1 MENNIIFQKLT
12 PTDTVKMEVY
22 EEAFKYI
29 FENADIKNVAIAG
42 PYSAGKSSLLES
54 YKKKHNNKKFLHISL
69 AHFEDTSGQNDR
81 DNVKDTETVLE
92 GKILNQLI
100 QQIKVENIP
109 QTNFRVK
116 RTVNNVKCVTF
127 SLGTVIFLISILH
140 LKYFKAWSG
149 WIASLTDSCFKTLLQ
164 KSANPYSLIFSGILA
179 TVILG
184 LGVYQIIKTQK
195 NKNIF
200 RKLSVQGNEIEIFGE
215 EDNSYFDKYL
225 NEVLY
230 LFENAGV
237 DVIVFEDLDR
247 FDNNKIFERL
257 REINILSNIRL
268 QNRKEKMTVEPLRF
282 FYLLRDDIF
291 VNKDRT
297 KFFDFILPVVPVLDS
312 SNAYDQIKEHFE
324 TGGIFTIFD
333 DKFLRGLSLY
343 IDDMRV
349 LKNIYN
355 EFMVY
360 YNKLNT
366 IELNPNKMLAMVT
379 YKNIF
384 PRDFSD
390 LQLNQG
396 FVYELFNRKNE
407 FIAQEKKKYE
417 ERIESK
423 KARISYVKEE
433 MLESILELDDVK
445 NVKHE
450 RIPPRYNNYAQYTQ
464 KMQEYNE
471 WVEKEYPL
479 RKRAIEDKEKNRLH
493 TLEDELSLLQEECRI
508 IDNKVLH
515 EVITRENI
523 DEIFRITSQNEV
535 GTVNEYKEIKSSEYF
550 ALLKYLIR
558 YGYIDESYNDYMT
571 FFYEN
576 SLTKGDKMFLRSVTD
591 KIAKPFSYSIDNVSL
606 VMENLDIYD
615 FEQEETL
622 NFDLFEY
629 LLVNKSK
636 QSILLCFIKQ
646 LRKGEKFQF
655 ISAFFETDR
664 ENVNLVV
671 MINNQWSSF
680 FKEVISGQKMPVK
693 QIREYSIATLLYTK
707 EADLSAVN
715 DSNCLTDYISSQ
727 QDYLAIE
734 NPDVEKLCDVMKL
747 LQVFFKHLDYQ
758 VSNRE
763 LFNAVYQNSLYE
775 INIDNIRLMLETEYH
790 IEDTD
795 NVSKHY
801 ISSIYSQP
809 EQPLYRY
816 MQENADLFMESILD
830 SPVDGFMDNSND
842 AVQIINH
849 PAIAKEYKVAYIKK
863 LETLIDMLANINDV
877 MYQTELIAKQGV
889 QYTVNNILEYF
900 GKEEL
905 TDHLAEFINFGS
917 ECLDYNSAEDA
928 ELVESFWNQCISNEK
943 LSLQKYREILL
954 SISPIY
960 SEFDIAGIPNDKMD
974 ILITENFI
982 PMTEET
988 LVFIRND
995 YKDCKMQYIINDI
1008 FEYADIA
1015 IGNLASADEVKQL
1028 LSCDIVDDIKIK
1040 LLSEIKEKIS
1050 VLNQNYSNAVMVH
1063 ILRNNLDESDLPV
1076 LYENY
1081 REYDPDVQHEILA
1094 IAKENIQLITVNPQ
1108 KVCRDIIYELI
1119 KDVTNNKNDRI
1130 DLFVAIING
1139 MTSDECK
1146 KYLEVLSLNEFVK
1159 IFEQNRRP
1167 KIPIN
1172 VVNQKILTALKGA
1185 GFVESFVKDEEGKAY
1200 KQIRRRSGKTELP
1213 AELL

>member
-29 FENADIKNVAIAG
+29 FENTDIKNVAIAG

-69 AHFEDTSGQNDR
+69 AHFEDVSGQNDR

-116 RTVNNVKCVTF
+116 RTVNNAKCVTF
-127 SLGTVIFLISILH
+127 SLGTVIFLLAILH
-140 LKYFKAWSG
+140 LKYFKAWSC
-149 WIASLTDSCFKTLLQ
+149 WIASLTDSCLKTLLQ
-164 KSANPYSLIFSGILA
+164 KFANPYSLIFSGILA

-215 EDNSYFDKYL
+215 EENSYFDKYL

-230 LFENAGV
+230 LFENSGV

-268 QNRKEKMTVEPLRF
+268 QNRKEKKLVEPLRF

-324 TGGIFTIFD
+324 KGGIFTVFD

-396 FVYELFNRKNE
+396 FVHELFSRKEE
-407 FIAQEKKKYE
+407 FIAREKKKCE
-417 ERIESK
+417 EKIESK
-423 KARISYVKEE
+423 KIQIDNVKAEK
-433 MLESILELDDVK
+433 LESITELNDVK
-445 NVKHE
+445 DAKE
-450 RIPPRYNNYAQYTQ
+450 RRISRYYPQHTEDTR
-464 KMQEYNE
+464 KYNE
-471 WVEKEYPL
+471 WVKNVYPF
-479 RKRAIEDKEKNRLH
+479 RKRAIEDKEKSNLP
-493 TLEDELSLLQEECRI
+493 TLEAELLSLETERRK
-508 IDNKVLH
+508 IDNKTLH
-515 EVITRENI
+515 EIINRENI
-523 DEIFRITSQNEV
+523 DEIFRITSQNEIAI
-535 GTVNEYKEIKSSEYF
+535 VNEFKEIKSSDYF

-558 YGYIDESYNDYMT
+558 YGHIDESYNDYMT

-576 SLTKGDKMFLRSVTD
+576 SLTKGDKMFLRSITD

-606 VMENLDIYD
+606 VMENLDIFD

-622 NFDLFEY
+622 NFDLFGY
-629 LLVNKSK
+629 LLANKSK
-636 QSILLCFIKQ
+636 QNILLCFIEQ

-655 ISAFFETDR
+655 ISEFFETGR
-664 ENVNLVV
+664 EKKNLVV
-671 MINNQWSSF
+671 MINNQWPQF
-680 FKEVISGQKMPVK
+680 FEEVISGQKMSIK
-693 QIREYSIATLLYTK
+693 QVREYSIATLLYTK
-707 EADLSAVN
+707 ETDLSAVN
-715 DSNCLTDYISSQ
+715 VDNCLTDYISSQ
-727 QDYLAIE
+727 QDYLAME
-734 NPDVEKLCDVMKL
+734 NPDTTKLCDVMKEL
-747 LQVFFKHLDYQ
+747 KVSFIKIDYH
-758 VSNRE
+758 VSNID
-763 LFNAVYQNSLYE
+763 LFDAVYRNALYK
-775 INIDNIRLMLETEYH
+775 ININNIRLMLEMEYH
-790 IEDTD
+790 IEDME
-795 NVSKHY
+795 NVPNHY

-809 EQPLYRY
+809 EQPLYEY

-830 SPVDGFMDNSND
+830 SFADGFTDNSND

-849 PAIAKEYKVAYIKK
+849 PMIAKEYKVAYIKR
-863 LETLIDMLANINDV
+863 LETLIDILANINDV

-889 QYTVNNILEYF
+889 QYTVDNILEYF
-900 GKEEL
+900 GKVEL
-905 TDHLAEFINFGS
+905 TEHLVEFINFGS
-917 ECLDYNSAEDA
+917 ECLDYNSAEEA

-960 SEFDIAGIPNDKMD
+960 SEFDIVGIPNDKMN

-988 LVFIRND
+988 LVFIRNN

-1008 FEYADIA
+1008 LKYADIA

-1050 VLNQNYSNAVMVH
+1050 ILNQNYSNAVMVH

-1094 IAKENIQLITVNPQ
+1094 IAKENIELITVNSQ
-1108 KVCRDIIYELI
+1108 KVCRDIVGELI
-1119 KDVTNNKNDRI
+1119 KDATINKNDRI

-1172 VVNQKILTALKGA
+1172 VVNQKILNALKGA
-1185 GFVESFVKDEEGKAY
+1185 GFVESFVKDEEGKVY

-1213 AELL
+1213 TELL

>member
-1 MENNIIFQKLT
+1 
-12 PTDTVKMEVY
+12 
-22 EEAFKYI
+22 
-29 FENADIKNVAIAG
+29 
-42 PYSAGKSSLLES
+42 
-54 YKKKHNNKKFLHISL
+54 
-69 AHFEDTSGQNDR
+69 
-81 DNVKDTETVLE
+81 
-92 GKILNQLI
+92 
-100 QQIKVENIP
+100 
-109 QTNFRVK
+109 
-116 RTVNNVKCVTF
+116 
-127 SLGTVIFLISILH
+127 
-140 LKYFKAWSG
+140 
-149 WIASLTDSCFKTLLQ
+149 
-164 KSANPYSLIFSGILA
+164 
-179 TVILG
+179 
-184 LGVYQIIKTQK
+184 
-195 NKNIF
+195 
-200 RKLSVQGNEIEIFGE
+200 
-215 EDNSYFDKYL
+215 
-225 NEVLY
+225 
-230 LFENAGV
+230 
-237 DVIVFEDLDR
+237 
-247 FDNNKIFERL
+247 
-257 REINILSNIRL
+257 
-268 QNRKEKMTVEPLRF
+268 
-282 FYLLRDDIF
+282 
-291 VNKDRT
+291 
-297 KFFDFILPVVPVLDS
+297 
-312 SNAYDQIKEHFE
+312 
-324 TGGIFTIFD
+324 
-333 DKFLRGLSLY
+333 
-343 IDDMRV
+343 
-349 LKNIYN
+349 
-355 EFMVY
+355 MVY

-396 FVYELFNRKNE
+396 FVHELFSRKDE
-407 FIAQEKKKYE
+407 FIAQEKKKCE
-417 ERIESK
+417 KRIESK
-423 KARISYVKEE
+423 KARINYVKEE
-433 MLESILELDDVK
+433 KLESILELDDVK
-445 NVKHE
+445 KARYE
-450 RIPPRYNNYAQYTQ
+450 RISPYYTSQRHEDIKKYND
-464 KMQEYNE
+464 

-479 RKRAIEDKEKNRLH
+479 RKRALEDKEKNRLYI
-493 TLEDELSLLQEECRI
+493 LENEVSLLHEESRI
-508 IDNKVLH
+508 IDNKALH
-515 EVITRENI
+515 EIINRENI

-535 GTVNEYKEIKSSEYF
+535 GPVNEYKEIKSSEYF

-591 KIAKPFSYSIDNVSL
+591 KVAKPFSYSIDNVNL
-606 VMENLDIYD
+606 VMENLDIFD

-629 LLVNKSK
+629 LLTNKSK
-636 QSILLCFIKQ
+636 QNILLCFIKQ
-646 LRKGEKFQF
+646 LREGEKFQF
-655 ISAFFETDR
+655 ISEFFETDR
-664 ENVNLVV
+664 KKEIMVA

-707 EADLSAVN
+707 ETDLSDVN
-715 DSNCLTDYISSQ
+715 DSNCLTGYISSQ

-734 NPDVEKLCDVMKL
+734 NPNVEKLCDVMKV
-747 LQVFFKHLDYQ
+747 LQIFFKHIDYQ

-775 INIDNIRLMLETEYH
+775 INIDNIRLMLETKYH

-809 EQPLYRY
+809 EQPLYGY

-849 PAIAKEYKVAYIKK
+849 PAIAEEYKVAYIKK
-863 LETLIDMLANINDV
+863 LKTLIDILANINDV
-877 MYQTELIAKQGV
+877 MYQTELIAKRGV
-889 QYTVNNILEYF
+889 QYTVDNILEYF
-900 GKEEL
+900 GKMEL
-905 TDHLAEFINFGS
+905 TEHLAEFINFGS

-954 SISPIY
+954 SVSPKY
-960 SEFDIAGIPNDKMD
+960 SEFDIAGIPNDKMS

-988 LVFIRND
+988 LVFIRNN
-995 YKDCKMQYIINDI
+995 YRDCKMQYITNDI
-1008 FEYADIA
+1008 LEYADIA

-1028 LSCDIVDDIKIK
+1028 LSCDIADNIKIK

-1050 VLNQNYSNAVMVH
+1050 ILNQNYSNAVMVH

-1081 REYDPDVQHEILA
+1081 REYAPEVKYEILA
-1094 IAKENIQLITVNPQ
+1094 IAKENIELITVNPQ
-1108 KVCRDIIYELI
+1108 KVCRDIINELI
-1119 KDVTNNKNDRI
+1119 KDATINKNNRI

-1146 KYLEVLSLNEFVK
+1146 QYLEVLSLNDFVK

-1172 VVNQKILTALKGA
+1172 VVNQNILTALKGA
-1185 GFVESFVKDEEGKAY
+1185 GLVESFVKDEEGKVY
-1200 KQIRRRSGKTELP
+1200 KQIRRKSGKAELPTEL
-1213 AELL
+1213 L

>member
-1 MENNIIFQKLT
+1 MALT
-12 PTDTVKMEVY
+12 
-22 EEAFKYI
+22 
-29 FENADIKNVAIAG
+29 
-42 PYSAGKSSLLES
+42 
-54 YKKKHNNKKFLHISL
+54 
-69 AHFEDTSGQNDR
+69 
-81 DNVKDTETVLE
+81 
-92 GKILNQLI
+92 
-100 QQIKVENIP
+100 
-109 QTNFRVK
+109 
-116 RTVNNVKCVTF
+116 
-127 SLGTVIFLISILH
+127 
-140 LKYFKAWSG
+140 
-149 WIASLTDSCFKTLLQ
+149 
-164 KSANPYSLIFSGILA
+164 
-179 TVILG
+179 
-184 LGVYQIIKTQK
+184 
-195 NKNIF
+195 
-200 RKLSVQGNEIEIFGE
+200 
-215 EDNSYFDKYL
+215 
-225 NEVLY
+225 
-230 LFENAGV
+230 
-237 DVIVFEDLDR
+237 
-247 FDNNKIFERL
+247 
-257 REINILSNIRL
+257 
-268 QNRKEKMTVEPLRF
+268 

-324 TGGIFTIFD
+324 TGGIFTKFD

-396 FVYELFNRKNE
+396 FVYELFNRKDE
-407 FIAQEKKKYE
+407 FIAQEKKKCE
-417 ERIESK
+417 EKIESK
-423 KARISYVKEE
+423 KTQIEYVKEE
-433 MLESILELDDVK
+433 NLESVSELEDVK
-445 NVKHE
+445 TAKYAKL
-450 RIPPRYNNYAQYTQ
+450 PSRYGYSTPNDP
-464 KMQEYNE
+464 KVQEYNE
-471 WVEKEYPL
+471 WTKKEYPL
-479 RKRAIEDKEKNRLH
+479 RKRALEDKEKNRLN
-493 TLEDELSLLQEECRI
+493 TLEDELLLLQEENRI
-508 IDNKVLH
+508 IDNKMLH
-515 EVITRENI
+515 EIITRENI

-558 YGYIDESYNDYMT
+558 YGFIDESYNDYMT

-655 ISAFFETDR
+655 ISEFFETDR

-734 NPDVEKLCDVMKL
+734 NPNVEKLCDVMKL

-758 VSNRE
+758 VSNKE

-849 PAIAKEYKVAYIKK
+849 PAIAKEYKVAYIKR
-863 LETLIDMLANINDV
+863 LETLIDILADINEV
-877 MYQTELIAKQGV
+877 IYQAELIAKRGV
-889 QYTVNNILEYF
+889 QYTVDNILEYF
-900 GKEEL
+900 GKVEL
-905 TDHLAEFINFGS
+905 TDHLAEFINSGS

-928 ELVESFWNQCISNEK
+928 ELVKSFWNQCISNEK
-943 LSLQKYREILL
+943 LSPQKYREILL
-954 SISPIY
+954 SVSPKY
-960 SEFDIAGIPNDKMD
+960 SEFDIAGIPNDKMN
-974 ILITENFI
+974 ILITESFI

-988 LVFIRND
+988 LVFIRNN
-995 YKDCKMQYIINDI
+995 YRDCKMQYITNDI
-1008 FEYADIA
+1008 LEYTDIA

-1028 LSCDIVDDIKIK
+1028 ISCDIADDIKIK
-1040 LLSEIKEKIS
+1040 LLSEINEKIS
-1050 VLNQNYSNAVMVH
+1050 ILNQNYSNAVMVH

-1081 REYDPDVQHEILA
+1081 REYAPDVQREILA

-1108 KVCRDIIYELI
+1108 KVCRDIINELI

-1139 MTSDECK
+1139 MTSNECK

-1172 VVNQKILTALKGA
+1172 ATNQKILTALIGA
-1185 GFVESFVKDEEGKAY
+1185 GFVESFAKDEEGKVY
-1200 KQIRRRSGKTELP
+1200 KQIRRRAGKTELP
-1213 AELL
+1213 TELL

>member
-1 MENNIIFQKLT
+1 M
-12 PTDTVKMEVY
+12 
-22 EEAFKYI
+22 
-29 FENADIKNVAIAG
+29 
-42 PYSAGKSSLLES
+42 
-54 YKKKHNNKKFLHISL
+54 
-69 AHFEDTSGQNDR
+69 
-81 DNVKDTETVLE
+81 
-92 GKILNQLI
+92 
-100 QQIKVENIP
+100 
-109 QTNFRVK
+109 
-116 RTVNNVKCVTF
+116 
-127 SLGTVIFLISILH
+127 
-140 LKYFKAWSG
+140 
-149 WIASLTDSCFKTLLQ
+149 
-164 KSANPYSLIFSGILA
+164 
-179 TVILG
+179 
-184 LGVYQIIKTQK
+184 
-195 NKNIF
+195 
-200 RKLSVQGNEIEIFGE
+200 
-215 EDNSYFDKYL
+215 
-225 NEVLY
+225 
-230 LFENAGV
+230 
-237 DVIVFEDLDR
+237 
-247 FDNNKIFERL
+247 
-257 REINILSNIRL
+257 
-268 QNRKEKMTVEPLRF
+268 
-282 FYLLRDDIF
+282 
-291 VNKDRT
+291 
-297 KFFDFILPVVPVLDS
+297 
-312 SNAYDQIKEHFE
+312 
-324 TGGIFTIFD
+324 
-333 DKFLRGLSLY
+333 Y

-655 ISAFFETDR
+655 ISEFFETDR

>member
-1 MENNIIFQKLT
+1 MEKNIIFQKLT

-54 YKKKHNNKKFLHISL
+54 YKKEHNNKKFLHISL
-69 AHFEDTSGQNDR
+69 AHFEDVSGQNDR

-116 RTVNNVKCVTF
+116 RTVNNVKCVMF
-127 SLGTVIFLISILH
+127 SLGTVIFLLAVLH

-164 KSANPYSLIFSGILA
+164 RSANPYSLIFSGILA
-179 TVILG
+179 TIILG
-184 LGVYQIIKTQK
+184 IGVYQVIKTQK

-200 RKLSVQGNEIEIFGE
+200 RKLSVQGNEIEIFGD

-230 LFENAGV
+230 LFENSGV

-247 FDNNKIFERL
+247 FDDNKIFERL

-268 QNRKEKMTVEPLRF
+268 QNRKEKKLVEPLRF

-324 TGGIFTIFD
+324 RGGIFTEFN

-396 FVYELFNRKNE
+396 FVHELFSRKEE
-407 FIAQEKKKYE
+407 FIAREKKKCE

-423 KARISYVKEE
+423 KAQINYVKEE
-433 MLESILELDDVK
+433 KLESVSELDDVK
-445 NVKHE
+445 NAKHE
-450 RIPPRYNNYAQYTQ
+450 RLPSRYNYNTQYTQ

-479 RKRAIEDKEKNRLH
+479 RKRAIEDKEKNRLN
-493 TLEDELSLLQEECRI
+493 TLEEELILLQEESRT
-508 IDNKVLH
+508 IDNKTLH
-515 EVITRENI
+515 EIITRENI
-523 DEIFRITSQNEV
+523 DEIFRITSENEI
-535 GTVNEYKEIKSSEYF
+535 GTVNEYKEIKSSDYF
-550 ALLKYLIR
+550 TLLKYLIR
-558 YGYIDESYNDYMT
+558 YGHIDESYNDYMT

-606 VMENLDIYD
+606 VMENLDIFD

-629 LLVNKSK
+629 LLANKSK
-636 QSILLCFIKQ
+636 QNILLCFMKQ

-655 ISAFFETDR
+655 ISEFFESGR
-664 ENVNLVV
+664 EKKNLVV
-671 MINNQWSSF
+671 MINNQWPQF
-680 FKEVISGQKMPVK
+680 FEEVISGQKMPIK
-693 QIREYSIATLLYTK
+693 QVREYSIATLLYTK
-707 EADLSAVN
+707 ETDLSAVN
-715 DSNCLTDYISSQ
+715 ADNCLTDYISSQ

-734 NPDVEKLCDVMKL
+734 NPDVTKLCDVMRALK
-747 LQVFFKHLDYQ
+747 VSFIKIDYH
-758 VSNRE
+758 VSNID
-763 LFNAVYQNSLYE
+763 LFDAVYRNALYK
-775 INIDNIRLMLETEYH
+775 INIDNIRLMLEMEYH
-790 IEDTD
+790 IEDIE
-795 NVSKHY
+795 NVSRHY

-809 EQPLYRY
+809 EQPLYEY
-816 MQENADLFMESILD
+816 MQENTDLFMESILD
-830 SPVDGFMDNSND
+830 SSVDGFTDNSND
-842 AVQIINH
+842 AVHIINH
-849 PAIAKEYKVAYIKK
+849 PAIAEEYKVAYIKK
-863 LETLIDMLANINDV
+863 LETLIDILADINDTI
-877 MYQTELIAKQGV
+877 YQTELIVKQGV
-889 QYTVNNILEYF
+889 KYTVNNILVYF
-900 GKEEL
+900 GKMGL
-905 TDHLAEFINFGS
+905 TDHLSEFINWGS
-917 ECLDYNSAEDA
+917 VCLNYKSAEDA

-954 SISPIY
+954 SISPTY
-960 SEFDIAGIPNDKMD
+960 SEFDVIEIPNDKMD
-974 ILITENFI
+974 ILIAENFI

-988 LVFIRND
+988 LVFMRKN

-1008 FEYADIA
+1008 LKYTDIA
-1015 IGNLASADEVKQL
+1015 IGSLASADEIKQL
-1028 LSCDIVDDIKIK
+1028 LFCDIADNIKIK
-1040 LLSEIKEKIS
+1040 LLSEIQEKIS
-1050 VLNQNYSNAVMVH
+1050 VVNQNYSNAVTVH
-1063 ILRNNLDESDLPV
+1063 ILRNNFDELDLPF
-1076 LYENY
+1076 LCENY
-1081 REYDPDVQHEILA
+1081 KDYVPDVQHEILA
-1094 IAKENIQLITVNPQ
+1094 IAKENTALIVTDPK
-1108 KVCRDIIYELI
+1108 KVCRDIVSELI
-1119 KDVTNNKNDRI
+1119 RDTNIDKNNRI
-1130 DLFVAIING
+1130 DVFIAIIEDI
-1139 MTSDECK
+1139 TSDECK
-1146 KYLEVLSLNEFVK
+1146 RYLELLDLNEFAK

-1172 VVNQKILTALKGA
+1172 SVNKKILTALKGA
-1185 GFVESFVKDEEGKAY
+1185 GFVENFVEDEEGKIY

-1213 AELL
+1213 KELL

>member
-655 ISAFFETDR
+655 ISEFFETDR

>member
-646 LRKGEKFQF
+646 LRKGEKFF
-655 ISAFFETDR
+655 
-664 ENVNLVV
+664 
-671 MINNQWSSF
+671 
-680 FKEVISGQKMPVK
+680 
-693 QIREYSIATLLYTK
+693 
-707 EADLSAVN
+707 
-715 DSNCLTDYISSQ
+715 
-727 QDYLAIE
+727 
-734 NPDVEKLCDVMKL
+734 
-747 LQVFFKHLDYQ
+747 
-758 VSNRE
+758 
-763 LFNAVYQNSLYE
+763 
-775 INIDNIRLMLETEYH
+775 RL
-790 IEDTD
+790 
-795 NVSKHY
+795 
-801 ISSIYSQP
+801 
-809 EQPLYRY
+809 
-816 MQENADLFMESILD
+816 ES
-830 SPVDGFMDNSND
+830 M
-842 AVQIINH
+842 
-849 PAIAKEYKVAYIKK
+849 
-863 LETLIDMLANINDV
+863 
-877 MYQTELIAKQGV
+877 
-889 QYTVNNILEYF
+889 
-900 GKEEL
+900 
-905 TDHLAEFINFGS
+905 
-917 ECLDYNSAEDA
+917 
-928 ELVESFWNQCISNEK
+928 
-943 LSLQKYREILL
+943 
-954 SISPIY
+954 
-960 SEFDIAGIPNDKMD
+960 
-974 ILITENFI
+974 
-982 PMTEET
+982 
-988 LVFIRND
+988 
-995 YKDCKMQYIINDI
+995 
-1008 FEYADIA
+1008 
-1015 IGNLASADEVKQL
+1015 
-1028 LSCDIVDDIKIK
+1028 
-1040 LLSEIKEKIS
+1040 
-1050 VLNQNYSNAVMVH
+1050 MV
-1063 ILRNNLDESDLPV
+1063 
-1076 LYENY
+1076 
-1081 REYDPDVQHEILA
+1081 
-1094 IAKENIQLITVNPQ
+1094 
-1108 KVCRDIIYELI
+1108 
-1119 KDVTNNKNDRI
+1119 
-1130 DLFVAIING
+1130 
-1139 MTSDECK
+1139 
-1146 KYLEVLSLNEFVK
+1146 
-1159 IFEQNRRP
+1159 
-1167 KIPIN
+1167 
-1172 VVNQKILTALKGA
+1172 
-1185 GFVESFVKDEEGKAY
+1185 
-1200 KQIRRRSGKTELP
+1200 
-1213 AELL
+1213 

>member
-42 PYSAGKSSLLES
+42 SYSAGKSSLLES

-655 ISAFFETDR
+655 ISEFFETDR

>member
-29 FENADIKNVAIAG
+29 FENTDIKNVAIAG

-69 AHFEDTSGQNDR
+69 AHFEDVSGQNDR

-116 RTVNNVKCVTF
+116 RTVNNAKCVTF
-127 SLGTVIFLISILH
+127 SLGTVIFLLAILH
-140 LKYFKAWSG
+140 LKYFKAWSC
-149 WIASLTDSCFKTLLQ
+149 WIASLTDSCLKTLLQ
-164 KSANPYSLIFSGILA
+164 KFANPYSLIFSGILA

-215 EDNSYFDKYL
+215 EENSYFDKYL

-230 LFENAGV
+230 LFENSGV

-268 QNRKEKMTVEPLRF
+268 QNRKEKKPVEPLRF

-324 TGGIFTIFD
+324 KGGIFTVFD

-396 FVYELFNRKNE
+396 FVHELFSRKEE
-407 FIAQEKKKYE
+407 FIAREKKKCE

-464 KMQEYNE
+464 KIQEYNE

-493 TLEDELSLLQEECRI
+493 TLEDELSLLQEESRI
-508 IDNKVLH
+508 IDNKMLH
-515 EVITRENI
+515 EIITRENI

-535 GTVNEYKEIKSSEYF
+535 ATVNEYKEIKSSEYF

-558 YGYIDESYNDYMT
+558 YGHIDESYNDYMT

-576 SLTKGDKMFLRSVTD
+576 SLTKGDKMFLRSITD

-606 VMENLDIYD
+606 VMENLDIFD

-622 NFDLFEY
+622 NFDLFGY
-629 LLVNKSK
+629 LLANKSK
-636 QSILLCFIKQ
+636 QNILLCFIKQ

-655 ISAFFETDR
+655 ISEFFETGR
-664 ENVNLVV
+664 EKKNLVV
-671 MINNQWSSF
+671 MINNQWPQF
-680 FKEVISGQKMPVK
+680 FEEVISGQKMSIK
-693 QIREYSIATLLYTK
+693 QVREYSIATLLYTK
-707 EADLSAVN
+707 ETDLSAVN
-715 DSNCLTDYISSQ
+715 VDNCLSDYISSQ
-727 QDYLAIE
+727 QDYLAME
-734 NPDVEKLCDVMKL
+734 NPDTTKLCDVMKEL
-747 LQVFFKHLDYQ
+747 KVSFIKIDYHA
-758 VSNRE
+758 SNID
-763 LFNAVYQNSLYE
+763 LFDAVYRNALYK
-775 INIDNIRLMLETEYH
+775 ININNIRLMLEMEYH
-790 IEDTD
+790 IEDME
-795 NVSKHY
+795 NVPNHY

-809 EQPLYRY
+809 EQPLYEY

-830 SPVDGFMDNSND
+830 SFVDGFTDNSND

-849 PAIAKEYKVAYIKK
+849 PTIAKEYKVAYIKR
-863 LETLIDMLANINDV
+863 LETLIDILANINDV

-889 QYTVNNILEYF
+889 QYTVDNILEYF
-900 GKEEL
+900 GKVEL
-905 TDHLAEFINFGS
+905 TEHLVEFINFGS
-917 ECLDYNSAEDA
+917 ECLDYNSAEEA

-960 SEFDIAGIPNDKMD
+960 SEFDIVGIPNDKMN

-988 LVFIRND
+988 LVFIRNN

-1008 FEYADIA
+1008 LKYADIA

-1028 LSCDIVDDIKIK
+1028 LSYDIVDDIKIK

-1050 VLNQNYSNAVMVH
+1050 ILNQNYSNAVMVH

-1094 IAKENIQLITVNPQ
+1094 IAKENIELITVNSQ
-1108 KVCRDIIYELI
+1108 KVCRDIVGELI
-1119 KDVTNNKNDRI
+1119 KDATINKNDRI

-1172 VVNQKILTALKGA
+1172 VVNQKILNALKGA
-1185 GFVESFVKDEEGKAY
+1185 GFVESFVKDEEGKVY

-1213 AELL
+1213 TELL

>member
-12 PTDTVKMEVY
+12 PTDTVKMKVY

-54 YKKKHNNKKFLHISL
+54 YKKEHNNKKFLHISL

-116 RTVNNVKCVTF
+116 RTVNNAKCVTF
-127 SLGTVIFLISILH
+127 SLGTVIFLMSILH

-247 FDNNKIFERL
+247 FDNNIIFERL

-268 QNRKEKMTVEPLRF
+268 QNHNEKKPVEPLRF

-407 FIAQEKKKYE
+407 FIAQEKKKCE
-417 ERIESK
+417 KKIESK
-423 KARISYVKEE
+423 KTQIDYVKEE
-433 MLESILELDDVK
+433 KLESIMELEDVRSGK
-445 NVKHE
+445 AKRMPSYYSSE
-450 RIPPRYNNYAQYTQ
+450 YDQ
-464 KMQEYNE
+464 KQKEFNR

-479 RKRAIEDKEKNRLH
+479 RKRALEDKEKNRLH
-493 TLEDELSLLQEECRI
+493 TLEDELSLLQEEIRI
-508 IDNKVLH
+508 IDNKMLH
-515 EVITRENI
+515 EIITRENI
-523 DEIFRITSQNEV
+523 DEIFRLTSENEI
-535 GTVNEYKEIKSSEYF
+535 GIVNEYKEIKSSEYF

-622 NFDLFEY
+622 NFDLFE
-629 LLVNKSK
+629 S
-636 QSILLCFIKQ
+636 
-646 LRKGEKFQF
+646 
-655 ISAFFETDR
+655 
-664 ENVNLVV
+664 
-671 MINNQWSSF
+671 
-680 FKEVISGQKMPVK
+680 
-693 QIREYSIATLLYTK
+693 
-707 EADLSAVN
+707 
-715 DSNCLTDYISSQ
+715 
-727 QDYLAIE
+727 
-734 NPDVEKLCDVMKL
+734 
-747 LQVFFKHLDYQ
+747 
-758 VSNRE
+758 
-763 LFNAVYQNSLYE
+763 
-775 INIDNIRLMLETEYH
+775 
-790 IEDTD
+790 
-795 NVSKHY
+795 
-801 ISSIYSQP
+801 
-809 EQPLYRY
+809 
-816 MQENADLFMESILD
+816 
-830 SPVDGFMDNSND
+830 
-842 AVQIINH
+842 
-849 PAIAKEYKVAYIKK
+849 
-863 LETLIDMLANINDV
+863 
-877 MYQTELIAKQGV
+877 
-889 QYTVNNILEYF
+889 
-900 GKEEL
+900 
-905 TDHLAEFINFGS
+905 
-917 ECLDYNSAEDA
+917 
-928 ELVESFWNQCISNEK
+928 
-943 LSLQKYREILL
+943 
-954 SISPIY
+954 
-960 SEFDIAGIPNDKMD
+960 
-974 ILITENFI
+974 
-982 PMTEET
+982 
-988 LVFIRND
+988 
-995 YKDCKMQYIINDI
+995 
-1008 FEYADIA
+1008 
-1015 IGNLASADEVKQL
+1015 
-1028 LSCDIVDDIKIK
+1028 
-1040 LLSEIKEKIS
+1040 
-1050 VLNQNYSNAVMVH
+1050 
-1063 ILRNNLDESDLPV
+1063 
-1076 LYENY
+1076 
-1081 REYDPDVQHEILA
+1081 
-1094 IAKENIQLITVNPQ
+1094 
-1108 KVCRDIIYELI
+1108 
-1119 KDVTNNKNDRI
+1119 
-1130 DLFVAIING
+1130 
-1139 MTSDECK
+1139 
-1146 KYLEVLSLNEFVK
+1146 
-1159 IFEQNRRP
+1159 
-1167 KIPIN
+1167 
-1172 VVNQKILTALKGA
+1172 
-1185 GFVESFVKDEEGKAY
+1185 
-1200 KQIRRRSGKTELP
+1200 
-1213 AELL
+1213 

>member
-29 FENADIKNVAIAG
+29 FENTDIKNVAIAG

-69 AHFEDTSGQNDR
+69 AHFEDVSGQNDR

-116 RTVNNVKCVTF
+116 RTVNNAKCVTF
-127 SLGTVIFLISILH
+127 SLGTVIFLLAILH
-140 LKYFKAWSG
+140 LKYFKTWSG
-149 WIASLTDSCFKTLLQ
+149 WIASLTDSCLKTLLQ
-164 KSANPYSLIFSGILA
+164 KFANPYSLIFSGILA

-215 EDNSYFDKYL
+215 EENSYFDKYL

-230 LFENAGV
+230 LFENSGV

-268 QNRKEKMTVEPLRF
+268 QNRKEKKTVEPLRF

-324 TGGIFTIFD
+324 KGGIFTVFD

-396 FVYELFNRKNE
+396 FVHELFSRKEE
-407 FIAQEKKKYE
+407 FIAREKKKCE
-417 ERIESK
+417 EKIESK
-423 KARISYVKEE
+423 KIQIDNVKAEK
-433 MLESILELDDVK
+433 LESITELNDVK
-445 NVKHE
+445 DAKE
-450 RIPPRYNNYAQYTQ
+450 RRISRYYPQHTEDTR
-464 KMQEYNE
+464 KYNE
-471 WVEKEYPL
+471 WVKNVYPF
-479 RKRAIEDKEKNRLH
+479 RKRAIEDQEKSNLP
-493 TLEDELSLLQEECRI
+493 TLEAELLSLETERRK
-508 IDNKVLH
+508 IDNKTLH
-515 EVITRENI
+515 EIINRENI
-523 DEIFRITSQNEV
+523 DEIFRITSQNEIAI
-535 GTVNEYKEIKSSEYF
+535 VNEFKEIKSSDYF

-558 YGYIDESYNDYMT
+558 YGHIDESYNDYMT

-576 SLTKGDKMFLRSVTD
+576 SLTKGDKMFLRSITD

-606 VMENLDIYD
+606 VMENLDIFD

-622 NFDLFEY
+622 NFDLFGY
-629 LLVNKSK
+629 LLANKSK
-636 QSILLCFIKQ
+636 QNILLCFIKQ

-655 ISAFFETDR
+655 ISEFFETGR
-664 ENVNLVV
+664 EKKNLVV
-671 MINNQWSSF
+671 MINNQWPQF
-680 FKEVISGQKMPVK
+680 FEEVISGQKMSIK
-693 QIREYSIATLLYTK
+693 QVREYSIATLLYTK
-707 EADLSAVN
+707 ETDLSAVN
-715 DSNCLTDYISSQ
+715 VDNCLTDYISSQ
-727 QDYLAIE
+727 QDYLAME
-734 NPDVEKLCDVMKL
+734 NPDTTKLCDVMKEL
-747 LQVFFKHLDYQ
+747 KVSFIKIDYH
-758 VSNRE
+758 VSNID
-763 LFNAVYQNSLYE
+763 LFDAVYRNALYK
-775 INIDNIRLMLETEYH
+775 ININNIRLMLEMEYH
-790 IEDTD
+790 IEDME
-795 NVSKHY
+795 NVPNHY

-809 EQPLYRY
+809 EQPLYEY

-830 SPVDGFMDNSND
+830 SFADGFTDNSND

-849 PAIAKEYKVAYIKK
+849 PMIAKEYKVAYIKR
-863 LETLIDMLANINDV
+863 LETLIDILANINDV

-889 QYTVNNILEYF
+889 QYTVDNILEYF
-900 GKEEL
+900 GKVEL
-905 TDHLAEFINFGS
+905 TEHLVEFINFGS
-917 ECLDYNSAEDA
+917 ECLDYNSAEEA

-960 SEFDIAGIPNDKMD
+960 SEFDIAGIPNDKMN

-988 LVFIRND
+988 LVFIRNN

-1008 FEYADIA
+1008 LKYADIA

-1050 VLNQNYSNAVMVH
+1050 ILNQNYSNAVMVH

-1081 REYDPDVQHEILA
+1081 REYDPNVQHEILA
-1094 IAKENIQLITVNPQ
+1094 IAKENIELITVNSQ
-1108 KVCRDIIYELI
+1108 KVCRDIVGELI
-1119 KDVTNNKNDRI
+1119 KDATINKNDRI

-1172 VVNQKILTALKGA
+1172 VVNQKILNALKGA
-1185 GFVESFVKDEEGKAY
+1185 GFVESFVKDEEGKVY

-1213 AELL
+1213 TELL

>member
-29 FENADIKNVAIAG
+29 FENADIRNVAIAG

-116 RTVNNVKCVTF
+116 RTVNNAKCVTF
-127 SLGTVIFLISILH
+127 SLGTVIFLMSILH

-164 KSANPYSLIFSGILA
+164 KAANPYSLIFSGILA

-257 REINILSNIRL
+257 REINILSNIRR
-268 QNRKEKMTVEPLRF
+268 QNHNEKKPVEPLRF

-324 TGGIFTIFD
+324 TGGIFTKFN

-396 FVYELFNRKNE
+396 FVYELFNRKDE
-407 FIAQEKKKYE
+407 FIAQEKKKCE

-493 TLEDELSLLQEECRI
+493 ILEDELSLLQEESRI
-508 IDNKVLH
+508 MDNKMLH
-515 EVITRENI
+515 EIITRENI

-629 LLVNKSK
+629 LLTNKSK
-636 QSILLCFIKQ
+636 QNILLCFIKQ

-655 ISAFFETDR
+655 ISEFFETDR
-664 ENVNLVV
+664 KKEIMVV
-671 MINNQWSSF
+671 MINNQWPSF
-680 FKEVISGQKMPVK
+680 FKEVVSGQKMPVK

-707 EADLSAVN
+707 EADLSDVN

-727 QDYLAIE
+727 QNYLAIE
-734 NPDVEKLCDVMKL
+734 NPNVEKLCDVMKL

-816 MQENADLFMESILD
+816 MQESADLFMESILD

-849 PAIAKEYKVAYIKK
+849 PAIAEEYKVAYIKR
-863 LETLIDMLANINDV
+863 LETLIDILADINEV
-877 MYQTELIAKQGV
+877 IYQTELIAKQGV

-905 TDHLAEFINFGS
+905 TDHLVKFINFGS

-1008 FEYADIA
+1008 LEYADIA

-1028 LSCDIVDDIKIK
+1028 LSCDIADDIKIK

-1050 VLNQNYSNAVMVH
+1050 ILNQNYSNAVMVH

-1081 REYDPDVQHEILA
+1081 REYAPNVQHEILA

-1108 KVCRDIIYELI
+1108 KVCRDIINELI
-1119 KDVTNNKNDRI
+1119 KDATNNINDRI

-1146 KYLEVLSLNEFVK
+1146 KYLEVLSLNEFIK

-1185 GFVESFVKDEEGKAY
+1185 GFVESFVKDEEGKVY
-1200 KQIRRRSGKTELP
+1200 KQIRRRAGKTELP
-1213 AELL
+1213 TELL

>member
-29 FENADIKNVAIAG
+29 FENTDIKNVAIAG

-69 AHFEDTSGQNDR
+69 AHFEDVSGQNDR

-116 RTVNNVKCVTF
+116 RTVNNAKCVTF
-127 SLGTVIFLISILH
+127 SLGTVIFLLAILH
-140 LKYFKAWSG
+140 LKYFKTWSG
-149 WIASLTDSCFKTLLQ
+149 WIASLTDSCLKTLLQ
-164 KSANPYSLIFSGILA
+164 KFANPYSLIFSGILA

-215 EDNSYFDKYL
+215 EENSYFDKYL

-230 LFENAGV
+230 LFENSGV

-268 QNRKEKMTVEPLRF
+268 QNRKEKKTVEPLRF

-324 TGGIFTIFD
+324 KGGIFTVFD

-396 FVYELFNRKNE
+396 FVHELFSRKEE
-407 FIAQEKKKYE
+407 FIAREKKKCE
-417 ERIESK
+417 EKIESK
-423 KARISYVKEE
+423 KIQIDNVKAEK
-433 MLESILELDDVK
+433 LESITELNDVK
-445 NVKHE
+445 DAKE
-450 RIPPRYNNYAQYTQ
+450 RRISRYYPQHTEDTR
-464 KMQEYNE
+464 KYNE
-471 WVEKEYPL
+471 WVKNVYPF
-479 RKRAIEDKEKNRLH
+479 RKRAIEDKEKSNLP
-493 TLEDELSLLQEECRI
+493 TLEAELLSLETERRK
-508 IDNKVLH
+508 IDNKTLH
-515 EVITRENI
+515 EIINRENI
-523 DEIFRITSQNEV
+523 DEIFRITSQNEIAI
-535 GTVNEYKEIKSSEYF
+535 VNEFKEIKSSDYF

-558 YGYIDESYNDYMT
+558 YGHIDESYNDYMT

-576 SLTKGDKMFLRSVTD
+576 SLTKGDKMFLRSITD

-606 VMENLDIYD
+606 VMENLDIFD

-622 NFDLFEY
+622 NFDLFGY
-629 LLVNKSK
+629 LLANKSK
-636 QSILLCFIKQ
+636 QNILLCFIKQ

-655 ISAFFETDR
+655 ISEFFETGR
-664 ENVNLVV
+664 EKKNLVV
-671 MINNQWSSF
+671 MINNQWPQF
-680 FKEVISGQKMPVK
+680 FEEVISGQKMSIK
-693 QIREYSIATLLYTK
+693 QVREYSIATLLYTK
-707 EADLSAVN
+707 ETDLSAVN
-715 DSNCLTDYISSQ
+715 VDNCLTDYISSQ
-727 QDYLAIE
+727 QDYLAME
-734 NPDVEKLCDVMKL
+734 NPDTTKLCDVMKEL
-747 LQVFFKHLDYQ
+747 KVSFIKIDYH
-758 VSNRE
+758 VSNID
-763 LFNAVYQNSLYE
+763 LFDAVYRNALYK
-775 INIDNIRLMLETEYH
+775 ININNIRLMLEMEYH
-790 IEDTD
+790 IEDME
-795 NVSKHY
+795 NVPNHY

-809 EQPLYRY
+809 EQPLYEY

-830 SPVDGFMDNSND
+830 SFADGFTDNSND

-849 PAIAKEYKVAYIKK
+849 PMIAKEYKVAYIKR
-863 LETLIDMLANINDV
+863 LETLIDILANINDV

-889 QYTVNNILEYF
+889 QYTVDNILEYF
-900 GKEEL
+900 GKVEL
-905 TDHLAEFINFGS
+905 TEHLVEFINFGS
-917 ECLDYNSAEDA
+917 ECLDYNSAEEA

-960 SEFDIAGIPNDKMD
+960 SEFDIAGIPNDKMN

-988 LVFIRND
+988 LVFIRNN
-995 YKDCKMQYIINDI
+995 YKDSKMQYIINDI
-1008 FEYADIA
+1008 LKYADIA

-1050 VLNQNYSNAVMVH
+1050 ILNQNYSNAVMVH

-1081 REYDPDVQHEILA
+1081 REYDPNVQHEILA
-1094 IAKENIQLITVNPQ
+1094 IAKENIELITVNSQ
-1108 KVCRDIIYELI
+1108 KVCRDIVGELI
-1119 KDVTNNKNDRI
+1119 KDATINKNDRI

-1172 VVNQKILTALKGA
+1172 VVNQKILNALKGA
-1185 GFVESFVKDEEGKAY
+1185 GFVGSFVKDEEGKVY

-1213 AELL
+1213 TELL

>member
-1 MENNIIFQKLT
+1 
-12 PTDTVKMEVY
+12 
-22 EEAFKYI
+22 
-29 FENADIKNVAIAG
+29 
-42 PYSAGKSSLLES
+42 
-54 YKKKHNNKKFLHISL
+54 
-69 AHFEDTSGQNDR
+69 
-81 DNVKDTETVLE
+81 
-92 GKILNQLI
+92 
-100 QQIKVENIP
+100 
-109 QTNFRVK
+109 
-116 RTVNNVKCVTF
+116 
-127 SLGTVIFLISILH
+127 
-140 LKYFKAWSG
+140 
-149 WIASLTDSCFKTLLQ
+149 
-164 KSANPYSLIFSGILA
+164 
-179 TVILG
+179 
-184 LGVYQIIKTQK
+184 
-195 NKNIF
+195 
-200 RKLSVQGNEIEIFGE
+200 
-215 EDNSYFDKYL
+215 
-225 NEVLY
+225 
-230 LFENAGV
+230 
-237 DVIVFEDLDR
+237 
-247 FDNNKIFERL
+247 
-257 REINILSNIRL
+257 
-268 QNRKEKMTVEPLRF
+268 
-282 FYLLRDDIF
+282 
-291 VNKDRT
+291 
-297 KFFDFILPVVPVLDS
+297 
-312 SNAYDQIKEHFE
+312 
-324 TGGIFTIFD
+324 
-333 DKFLRGLSLY
+333 
-343 IDDMRV
+343 
-349 LKNIYN
+349 
-355 EFMVY
+355 
-360 YNKLNT
+360 
-366 IELNPNKMLAMVT
+366 
-379 YKNIF
+379 
-384 PRDFSD
+384 
-390 LQLNQG
+390 
-396 FVYELFNRKNE
+396 
-407 FIAQEKKKYE
+407 
-417 ERIESK
+417 
-423 KARISYVKEE
+423 
-433 MLESILELDDVK
+433 
-445 NVKHE
+445 
-450 RIPPRYNNYAQYTQ
+450 
-464 KMQEYNE
+464 
-471 WVEKEYPL
+471 
-479 RKRAIEDKEKNRLH
+479 
-493 TLEDELSLLQEECRI
+493 
-508 IDNKVLH
+508 
-515 EVITRENI
+515 
-523 DEIFRITSQNEV
+523 
-535 GTVNEYKEIKSSEYF
+535 
-550 ALLKYLIR
+550 
-558 YGYIDESYNDYMT
+558 
-571 FFYEN
+571 
-576 SLTKGDKMFLRSVTD
+576 
-591 KIAKPFSYSIDNVSL
+591 
-606 VMENLDIYD
+606 
-615 FEQEETL
+615 
-622 NFDLFEY
+622 
-629 LLVNKSK
+629 
-636 QSILLCFIKQ
+636 
-646 LRKGEKFQF
+646 
-655 ISAFFETDR
+655 
-664 ENVNLVV
+664 
-671 MINNQWSSF
+671 
-680 FKEVISGQKMPVK
+680 
-693 QIREYSIATLLYTK
+693 
-707 EADLSAVN
+707 
-715 DSNCLTDYISSQ
+715 
-727 QDYLAIE
+727 
-734 NPDVEKLCDVMKL
+734 
-747 LQVFFKHLDYQ
+747 
-758 VSNRE
+758 
-763 LFNAVYQNSLYE
+763 
-775 INIDNIRLMLETEYH
+775 
-790 IEDTD
+790 
-795 NVSKHY
+795 
-801 ISSIYSQP
+801 
-809 EQPLYRY
+809 

>member
-116 RTVNNVKCVTF
+116 RTVNNAKCVTF
-127 SLGTVIFLISILH
+127 SLGTVIFLMSILH

-149 WIASLTDSCFKTLLQ
+149 WIASLADSCFKTLLQ

-179 TVILG
+179 TVIFG

-257 REINILSNIRL
+257 REINILSNIRI
-268 QNRKEKMTVEPLRF
+268 QNHNEKKSVEPLRF

-324 TGGIFTIFD
+324 KGGIFTKFN

-407 FIAQEKKKYE
+407 FIAQEKKKCE
-417 ERIESK
+417 ERIENK
-423 KARISYVKEE
+423 KDRINYVKEE
-433 MLESILELDDVK
+433 KLESIMELEAAKNARAESMPPYYSSVYNQKQKEYDIWVK
-445 NVKHE
+445 E
-450 RIPPRYNNYAQYTQ
+450 Q
-464 KMQEYNE
+464 
-471 WVEKEYPL
+471 YPL
-479 RKRAIEDKEKNRLH
+479 RKRAIEDKEKNCLH
-493 TLEDELSLLQEECRI
+493 TLEEELLLLQEECRI

-558 YGYIDESYNDYMT
+558 YGHIDESYNDYMT

-591 KIAKPFSYSIDNVSL
+591 KVAKPFSYSIDNVSL

-629 LLVNKSK
+629 LLANKSK
-636 QSILLCFIKQ
+636 QNTLLCFIKQ

-655 ISAFFETDR
+655 ISEFFETDR

-707 EADLSAVN
+707 EADLSDVN

-734 NPDVEKLCDVMKL
+734 NPDVEKLCDVMKV
-747 LQVFFKHLDYQ
+747 LQVFFKHIDYQ

-790 IEDTD
+790 IEDAD
-795 NVSKHY
+795 NASKHC

-809 EQPLYRY
+809 EQPLYGY

-830 SPVDGFMDNSND
+830 SPVDSFTDNSND

-849 PAIAKEYKVAYIKK
+849 PAIAEEYKVAYIKK

-877 MYQTELIAKQGV
+877 MYQTELIAKRGV
-889 QYTVNNILEYF
+889 QYTVDNILEYF
-900 GKEEL
+900 GKMEF

-917 ECLDYNSAEDA
+917 ECLDYNSAENA

-954 SISPIY
+954 SVSPKY
-960 SEFDIAGIPNDKMD
+960 SEFDIAGIPNDKMN

-982 PMTEET
+982 PMTKET
-988 LVFIRND
+988 LVFIRNN
-995 YKDCKMQYIINDI
+995 YKDCKMHYIINDI
-1008 FEYADIA
+1008 LEYTDIA
-1015 IGNLASADEVKQL
+1015 IGNLASADEVKKL
-1028 LSCDIVDDIKIK
+1028 LSCDIADDIKIK

-1050 VLNQNYSNAVMVH
+1050 ILNQNYSNAVMVH

-1081 REYDPDVQHEILA
+1081 REYAPDVQHEILA
-1094 IAKENIQLITVNPQ
+1094 IAKENIQLITINPQ
-1108 KVCRDIIYELI
+1108 KVCRDIINELI

-1130 DLFVAIING
+1130 DLFVAVING

-1200 KQIRRRSGKTELP
+1200 KQIRRKSGKTELP
-1213 AELL
+1213 TELL

>member
-1 MENNIIFQKLT
+1 
-12 PTDTVKMEVY
+12 
-22 EEAFKYI
+22 
-29 FENADIKNVAIAG
+29 
-42 PYSAGKSSLLES
+42 
-54 YKKKHNNKKFLHISL
+54 
-69 AHFEDTSGQNDR
+69 
-81 DNVKDTETVLE
+81 
-92 GKILNQLI
+92 
-100 QQIKVENIP
+100 
-109 QTNFRVK
+109 
-116 RTVNNVKCVTF
+116 
-127 SLGTVIFLISILH
+127 
-140 LKYFKAWSG
+140 
-149 WIASLTDSCFKTLLQ
+149 
-164 KSANPYSLIFSGILA
+164 
-179 TVILG
+179 
-184 LGVYQIIKTQK
+184 
-195 NKNIF
+195 
-200 RKLSVQGNEIEIFGE
+200 
-215 EDNSYFDKYL
+215 
-225 NEVLY
+225 
-230 LFENAGV
+230 
-237 DVIVFEDLDR
+237 
-247 FDNNKIFERL
+247 
-257 REINILSNIRL
+257 
-268 QNRKEKMTVEPLRF
+268 
-282 FYLLRDDIF
+282 
-291 VNKDRT
+291 
-297 KFFDFILPVVPVLDS
+297 
-312 SNAYDQIKEHFE
+312 
-324 TGGIFTIFD
+324 
-333 DKFLRGLSLY
+333 
-343 IDDMRV
+343 
-349 LKNIYN
+349 
-355 EFMVY
+355 
-360 YNKLNT
+360 
-366 IELNPNKMLAMVT
+366 
-379 YKNIF
+379 
-384 PRDFSD
+384 
-390 LQLNQG
+390 
-396 FVYELFNRKNE
+396 
-407 FIAQEKKKYE
+407 
-417 ERIESK
+417 
-423 KARISYVKEE
+423 
-433 MLESILELDDVK
+433 
-445 NVKHE
+445 
-450 RIPPRYNNYAQYTQ
+450 
-464 KMQEYNE
+464 
-471 WVEKEYPL
+471 
-479 RKRAIEDKEKNRLH
+479 
-493 TLEDELSLLQEECRI
+493 
-508 IDNKVLH
+508 
-515 EVITRENI
+515 
-523 DEIFRITSQNEV
+523 
-535 GTVNEYKEIKSSEYF
+535 
-550 ALLKYLIR
+550 
-558 YGYIDESYNDYMT
+558 
-571 FFYEN
+571 
-576 SLTKGDKMFLRSVTD
+576 
-591 KIAKPFSYSIDNVSL
+591 
-606 VMENLDIYD
+606 
-615 FEQEETL
+615 
-622 NFDLFEY
+622 
-629 LLVNKSK
+629 
-636 QSILLCFIKQ
+636 
-646 LRKGEKFQF
+646 
-655 ISAFFETDR
+655 
-664 ENVNLVV
+664 
-671 MINNQWSSF
+671 MINNQWPSF
-680 FKEVISGQKMPVK
+680 FKEVVSGQKMPVK

-707 EADLSAVN
+707 EADLSDVN

-727 QDYLAIE
+727 QNYLAIE
-734 NPDVEKLCDVMKL
+734 NPNVEKLCDVMKL

-905 TDHLAEFINFGS
+905 TDHLVKFINFGS

-1008 FEYADIA
+1008 LEYADIA

-1028 LSCDIVDDIKIK
+1028 LSCDIADDIKIK

-1050 VLNQNYSNAVMVH
+1050 ILNQNYSNAVMVH
-1063 ILRNNLDESDLPV
+1063 ILRNNLDELDLPV

-1081 REYDPDVQHEILA
+1081 REYAPDVQHEILA

-1108 KVCRDIIYELI
+1108 KVCRDIINELI

-1130 DLFVAIING
+1130 DLFIAIING

-1185 GFVESFVKDEEGKAY
+1185 GFVESFVKDEEGKVY
-1200 KQIRRRSGKTELP
+1200 KQIRRRVGKTELP
-1213 AELL
+1213 TELL

>member
-22 EEAFKYI
+22 EDAFKYI
-29 FENADIKNVAIAG
+29 FGNSDIKNVAIAG

-54 YKKKHNNKKFLHISL
+54 YKREHKNKRFLHISL

-116 RTVNNVKCVTF
+116 RTVNNAKCVIC
-127 SLGTVIFLISILH
+127 SLGIVIFLLAILH

-230 LFENAGV
+230 LFENSGV

-247 FDNNKIFERL
+247 FDDNKIFERL

-268 QNRKEKMTVEPLRF
+268 QNQKEKKPVEPLRF

-324 TGGIFTIFD
+324 TGGIFTVFD

-384 PRDFSD
+384 PRDFSN

-396 FVYELFNRKNE
+396 FVYELFNRKDE
-407 FIAQEKKKYE
+407 FIAQEKKKCE

-423 KARISYVKEE
+423 KSRISYVKEE
-433 MLESILELDDVK
+433 KLELIMELEDVRNAK
-445 NVKHE
+445 AE
-450 RIPPRYNNYAQYTQ
+450 RIPPYYSTGYNQ
-464 KMQEYNE
+464 KQKEYDI
-471 WVEKEYPL
+471 WVKEQYPL
-479 RKRAIEDKEKNRLH
+479 RKRAIEDKEKNCLH
-493 TLEDELSLLQEECRI
+493 TLEDELSLLQEESRI
-508 IDNKVLH
+508 IDNKMLH
-515 EVITRENI
+515 EIITRENI
-523 DEIFRITSQNEV
+523 DEIFRITSQNEI

-606 VMENLDIYD
+606 VMENLDIFD

-629 LLVNKSK
+629 LLAHKSK
-636 QSILLCFIKQ
+636 QNILLRFIKQ

-655 ISAFFETDR
+655 ISEFFETGR
-664 ENVNLVV
+664 ENKNLVV

-680 FKEVISGQKMPVK
+680 YKEVILGQTMTVR

-715 DSNCLTDYISSQ
+715 DDNCLTDYISAQ
-727 QDYLAIE
+727 PDYLAIE
-734 NPDVEKLCDVMKL
+734 NPNVEKLCYVMKA
-747 LQVFFKHLDYQ
+747 LQVSFKHLDYQ

-763 LFNAVYQNSLYE
+763 LFNAVYHNSLYE
-775 INIDNIRLMLETEYH
+775 INIDNIRLMLEMEYH

-795 NVSKHY
+795 NVSKNY

-809 EQPLYRY
+809 EQPLYGY
-816 MQENADLFMESILD
+816 MQENADLFMKSILD
-830 SPVDGFMDNSND
+830 TPVDGFMDNSND

-849 PAIAKEYKVAYIKK
+849 PTITEEHKVSYIKR
-863 LETLIDMLANINDV
+863 LETLIDILAEINEII
-877 MYQTELIAKQGV
+877 YQTELIAEQRV
-889 QYTVNNILEYF
+889 QYTVDNILEYF
-900 GKEEL
+900 GKVEL
-905 TDHLAEFINFGS
+905 TDYLAEFINFGS
-917 ECLDYNSAEDA
+917 ECLNYNSVDNA
-928 ELVESFWNQCISNEK
+928 ELVESFWNQCILNEK

-954 SISPIY
+954 SISPVY
-960 SEFDIAGIPNDKMD
+960 SEFDIIGIPSDKMK
-974 ILITENFI
+974 ILITEKII

-988 LVFIRND
+988 LVFMRKN
-995 YKDCKMQYIINDI
+995 YKDNKIHYILNNIP
-1008 FEYADIA
+1008 EYTDIA
-1015 IGNLASADEVKQL
+1015 VGSLASAEEVESL
-1028 LSCDIVDDIKIK
+1028 LPCNIADDIKIK
-1040 LLSEIKEKIS
+1040 LLAEIQEKFS
-1050 VLNQNYSNAVMVH
+1050 VVDQNYSNVVTVH

-1081 REYDPDVQHEILA
+1081 REYDTDVQQEILA
-1094 IAKENIQLITVNPQ
+1094 IAKENIDLITTNHQ
-1108 KVCRDIIYELI
+1108 KVCRDIINELI
-1119 KDVTNNKNDRI
+1119 KDATINNNNRI
-1130 DLFVAIING
+1130 DLFVAIIEG
-1139 MTSDECK
+1139 ITRAECK
-1146 KYLEVLSLNEFVK
+1146 QYLEFLGLNEFVK

-1167 KIPIN
+1167 KIPVN
-1172 VVNQKILTALKGA
+1172 LVNQKILTALKRA
-1185 GFVESFVKDEEGKAY
+1185 GFVENFVEDVEEKMY
-1200 KQIRRRSGKTELP
+1200 KQIRRSSGKAELP
-1213 AELL
+1213 KELL

>member
-29 FENADIKNVAIAG
+29 FENTDIKNVAIAG

-69 AHFEDTSGQNDR
+69 AHFEDVSGQNDR

-116 RTVNNVKCVTF
+116 RTVNNAKCVTF
-127 SLGTVIFLISILH
+127 SLGTVIFLLAILH
-140 LKYFKAWSG
+140 LKYFKAWSC
-149 WIASLTDSCFKTLLQ
+149 WIASLTDSCLKTLLQ
-164 KSANPYSLIFSGILA
+164 KFANPYSLIFSGILA

-215 EDNSYFDKYL
+215 EENSYFDKYL

-230 LFENAGV
+230 LFENSGV

-257 REINILSNIRL
+257 REINILSNVRL
-268 QNRKEKMTVEPLRF
+268 QNRKEKKLVEPLRF

-324 TGGIFTIFD
+324 KGGIFTVFD

-396 FVYELFNRKNE
+396 FVHELFSRKEE
-407 FIAQEKKKYE
+407 FIAREKKKCE
-417 ERIESK
+417 EKIESK
-423 KARISYVKEE
+423 KIQIDNVKAEK
-433 MLESILELDDVK
+433 LESITELNDVK
-445 NVKHE
+445 DAKE
-450 RIPPRYNNYAQYTQ
+450 RRISRYYPQHTEDTR
-464 KMQEYNE
+464 KYNE
-471 WVEKEYPL
+471 WVKNVYPF
-479 RKRAIEDKEKNRLH
+479 RKRAIEDKEKSNLP
-493 TLEDELSLLQEECRI
+493 TLEAELLSLETERRK
-508 IDNKVLH
+508 IDNKTLH
-515 EVITRENI
+515 EIINRENI
-523 DEIFRITSQNEV
+523 DEIFRITSQNEIAI
-535 GTVNEYKEIKSSEYF
+535 VNEFKEIKSSDYF

-558 YGYIDESYNDYMT
+558 YGHIDESYNDYMT

-576 SLTKGDKMFLRSVTD
+576 SLTKGDKMFLRSITD

-606 VMENLDIYD
+606 VMENLDIFD

-622 NFDLFEY
+622 NFDLFGY
-629 LLVNKSK
+629 LLANKSK
-636 QSILLCFIKQ
+636 QNILLCFIKQ

-655 ISAFFETDR
+655 ISEFFETGR
-664 ENVNLVV
+664 EKKNLVV
-671 MINNQWSSF
+671 MINNQWPQF
-680 FKEVISGQKMPVK
+680 FEEVISGQKMSIK
-693 QIREYSIATLLYTK
+693 QVREYSIATLLYTK
-707 EADLSAVN
+707 ETDLSAVN
-715 DSNCLTDYISSQ
+715 VDNCLTDYISSQ
-727 QDYLAIE
+727 QDYLAME
-734 NPDVEKLCDVMKL
+734 NPDTTKLCDVMKEL
-747 LQVFFKHLDYQ
+747 KVSFIKIDYH
-758 VSNRE
+758 VSNID
-763 LFNAVYQNSLYE
+763 LFDAVYRNALYK
-775 INIDNIRLMLETEYH
+775 ININNIRLMLEMEYH
-790 IEDTD
+790 IEDME
-795 NVSKHY
+795 NVPNHY

-809 EQPLYRY
+809 EQPLYEY

-830 SPVDGFMDNSND
+830 SFADGFTDNSND

-849 PAIAKEYKVAYIKK
+849 PMIAKEYKVAYIKR
-863 LETLIDMLANINDV
+863 LETLIDILANINDV

-889 QYTVNNILEYF
+889 QYTVDNILEYF
-900 GKEEL
+900 GKVEL
-905 TDHLAEFINFGS
+905 TEHLVEFINFGS
-917 ECLDYNSAEDA
+917 ECLDYNSAEEA

-960 SEFDIAGIPNDKMD
+960 SEFDIVGIPNDKMN

-988 LVFIRND
+988 LVFIRNN

-1008 FEYADIA
+1008 LKYADIA

-1050 VLNQNYSNAVMVH
+1050 ILNQNYSNAVMVH

-1094 IAKENIQLITVNPQ
+1094 IAKENIELITVNSQ
-1108 KVCRDIIYELI
+1108 KVCRDIVGELI
-1119 KDVTNNKNDRI
+1119 KDATINKNDRI

-1172 VVNQKILTALKGA
+1172 VVNQKILNALKGA
-1185 GFVESFVKDEEGKAY
+1185 GFVESFVKDEEGKVY

-1213 AELL
+1213 TELL

>member
-655 ISAFFETDR
+655 ISEFFETDR

-960 SEFDIAGIPNDKMD
+960 SEFDIAEFQM
-974 ILITENFI
+974 
-982 PMTEET
+982 
-988 LVFIRND
+988 IRW
-995 YKDCKMQYIINDI
+995 
-1008 FEYADIA
+1008 
-1015 IGNLASADEVKQL
+1015 
-1028 LSCDIVDDIKIK
+1028 
-1040 LLSEIKEKIS
+1040 
-1050 VLNQNYSNAVMVH
+1050 
-1063 ILRNNLDESDLPV
+1063 
-1076 LYENY
+1076 
-1081 REYDPDVQHEILA
+1081 
-1094 IAKENIQLITVNPQ
+1094 
-1108 KVCRDIIYELI
+1108 IY
-1119 KDVTNNKNDRI
+1119 
-1130 DLFVAIING
+1130 
-1139 MTSDECK
+1139 
-1146 KYLEVLSLNEFVK
+1146 
-1159 IFEQNRRP
+1159 
-1167 KIPIN
+1167 
-1172 VVNQKILTALKGA
+1172 
-1185 GFVESFVKDEEGKAY
+1185 
-1200 KQIRRRSGKTELP
+1200 
-1213 AELL
+1213 

>member
-1 MENNIIFQKLT
+1 
-12 PTDTVKMEVY
+12 
-22 EEAFKYI
+22 
-29 FENADIKNVAIAG
+29 
-42 PYSAGKSSLLES
+42 
-54 YKKKHNNKKFLHISL
+54 
-69 AHFEDTSGQNDR
+69 
-81 DNVKDTETVLE
+81 
-92 GKILNQLI
+92 
-100 QQIKVENIP
+100 
-109 QTNFRVK
+109 
-116 RTVNNVKCVTF
+116 
-127 SLGTVIFLISILH
+127 
-140 LKYFKAWSG
+140 
-149 WIASLTDSCFKTLLQ
+149 
-164 KSANPYSLIFSGILA
+164 
-179 TVILG
+179 
-184 LGVYQIIKTQK
+184 
-195 NKNIF
+195 
-200 RKLSVQGNEIEIFGE
+200 
-215 EDNSYFDKYL
+215 
-225 NEVLY
+225 
-230 LFENAGV
+230 
-237 DVIVFEDLDR
+237 
-247 FDNNKIFERL
+247 
-257 REINILSNIRL
+257 
-268 QNRKEKMTVEPLRF
+268 
-282 FYLLRDDIF
+282 
-291 VNKDRT
+291 
-297 KFFDFILPVVPVLDS
+297 
-312 SNAYDQIKEHFE
+312 
-324 TGGIFTIFD
+324 
-333 DKFLRGLSLY
+333 
-343 IDDMRV
+343 
-349 LKNIYN
+349 
-355 EFMVY
+355 
-360 YNKLNT
+360 
-366 IELNPNKMLAMVT
+366 
-379 YKNIF
+379 
-384 PRDFSD
+384 
-390 LQLNQG
+390 
-396 FVYELFNRKNE
+396 
-407 FIAQEKKKYE
+407 
-417 ERIESK
+417 
-423 KARISYVKEE
+423 
-433 MLESILELDDVK
+433 
-445 NVKHE
+445 
-450 RIPPRYNNYAQYTQ
+450 
-464 KMQEYNE
+464 
-471 WVEKEYPL
+471 
-479 RKRAIEDKEKNRLH
+479 
-493 TLEDELSLLQEECRI
+493 
-508 IDNKVLH
+508 
-515 EVITRENI
+515 
-523 DEIFRITSQNEV
+523 
-535 GTVNEYKEIKSSEYF
+535 
-550 ALLKYLIR
+550 
-558 YGYIDESYNDYMT
+558 
-571 FFYEN
+571 
-576 SLTKGDKMFLRSVTD
+576 MFLRSVTD

-655 ISAFFETDR
+655 ISEFFETDR